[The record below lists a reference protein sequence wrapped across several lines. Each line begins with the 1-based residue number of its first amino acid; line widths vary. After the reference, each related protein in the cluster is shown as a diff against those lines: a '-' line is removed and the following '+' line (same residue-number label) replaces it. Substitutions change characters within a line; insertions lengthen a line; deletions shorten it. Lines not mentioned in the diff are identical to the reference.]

1 MCVPVFV
8 PSVMTYPILILIIVA
23 LAVLFTIIYRTV
35 NKGLSSSS
43 KHQQLTRI
51 SLASVIAML
60 PWLVAGIIPSGIPVI
75 VTAVVSLLW
84 SITYPLLYN
93 ITNRHR
99 SSEYDNQMDIV
110 FGLYSFGF
118 ISALQL
124 SLDGTPIIAG
134 LVSGAVEAVMMA
146 LILSQWVYYLLYK
159 ECVDFKGMTIV
170 QSTNVNEVIEFA
182 RSFSIMG
189 MLGVL
194 LLLVLVTIAPGVLN
208 IFGGYYCRLLPL
220 WVIITEGVLAV
231 GLCVFIFVGKRSP
244 LRRCGLLSLYDT
256 ILEYRR
262 QNDRYEEK
270 SYERYAS
277 LEVSQNVVA
286 ENTPRTIIMVI
297 GESANRDYMSAFR
310 QLDRETTPWLSALKK
325 ESNTIL
331 FPNAYSCA
339 MVTVNSLERALTER
353 NQYNDKPFFDSVS
366 IIDIAHKSGYK
377 VHWYSNQGHLGAFDT
392 PVTLVANSSDVAKW
406 TDQQLNKV
414 PYDETLLKF
423 LDEVDPSVNNFVV
436 VHLKG
441 SHFNFANRYPEDK
454 AVWLPRKGE
463 DVNVINYLNSI
474 HYTDEVLR
482 RIYEYG
488 RERLHLEAMVY
499 FSDHATYP
507 DRTRTPGFIGFGMIR
522 IPLFVWL
529 SDRYSKLHPL
539 RDKALR
545 DNAGKYFTNDLVYE
559 LMCGIFD
566 VESDH
571 FDEENSI
578 ASATYKFT
586 RDMLLTYDGKVRIAD
601 DTTDDDKTI

>member
-1 MCVPVFV
+1 MSVPVFV
-8 PSVMTYPILILIIVA
+8 PPVMTYPILILIIVA
-23 LAVLFTIIYRTV
+23 LAVLFTIFYRTV

-43 KHQQLTRI
+43 KHQQLTRV

-60 PWLVAGIIPSGIPVI
+60 PWLVAGRIPSGVPVI
-75 VTAVVSLLW
+75 VSGVVCVLW
-84 SITYPLLYN
+84 SITYPLLYC
-93 ITNRHR
+93 ITNRRR
-99 SSEYDNQMDIV
+99 STEYDNQMDIV

-124 SLDGTPIIAG
+124 GLDGFPIIAG
-134 LVSGAVEAVMMA
+134 LTSGVVEAVMMA

-159 ECVDFKGMTIV
+159 ECIDFKGMTIV

-182 RSFSIMG
+182 RSFSFPG
-189 MLGVL
+189 MIGVL
-194 LLLVLVTIAPGVLN
+194 VLLVLVTVAPAVLN
-208 IFGGYYCRLLPL
+208 LFGGYYCRLLPL

-231 GLCVFIFVGKRSP
+231 GLAVFIFIGKRSP
-244 LRRCGLLSLYDT
+244 LRRCGLFALYNT
-256 ILEYRR
+256 IQEYRQ
-262 QNDRYEEK
+262 QNARYEEK
-270 SYERYAS
+270 SRERYAS
-277 LEVSQNVVA
+277 LDVLPKVKDGDA
-286 ENTPRTIIMVI
+286 PRTIIMVI

-310 QLDRETTPWLSALKK
+310 KLDRETTPWLSALKN
-325 ESNTIL
+325 ENNTIL

-366 IIDIAHKSGYK
+366 IIDIAHKLGYK

-441 SHFNFANRYPEDK
+441 SHFNFANRYPAEKKQWDI
-454 AVWLPRKGE
+454 RKGE
-463 DVNVINYLNSI
+463 DANVINYLNSI

-507 DRTRTPGFIGFGMIR
+507 DRTRTPGFIGFGMTR

-529 SDRYSKLHPL
+529 SNGYRKAHPM
-539 RDKALR
+539 RDKALH
-545 DNAGKYFTNDLVYE
+545 DNARKYFTNDLVYE

-571 FDEENSI
+571 FDEENSL
-578 ASATYKFT
+578 ASERYKFT

-601 DTTDDDKTI
+601 DTTDDDK